1 MQSSAPQEPSTPAQP
16 QKRGKGRPRKQQ
28 QQEPTGPPP
37 EKRPRGRP
45 KGSKMKD
52 SKDVLK
58 VKPFAEKRP
67 RGRPRKWPQLVV
79 QKKTAQEQPDADVE
93 SRPEQAS
100 EDETRRNSNKML
112 PPR

>member
-67 RGRPRKWPQLVV
+67 RGRPRKW
-79 QKKTAQEQPDADVE
+79 EQPDADVE